1 MLVELRIGAVKK
13 QTVAEVFRAAVHS
26 LCIQHRCEVE
36 VVWWATL

>member
-1 MLVELRIGAVKK
+1 MLVELRISAA
-13 QTVAEVFRAAVHS
+13 VAEVFRAAVHS